1 MVPVPEPAMKLT
13 ASWQFRKVY
22 GGGNKLVCESAVIF
36 YYRNPE
42 ESEGPRFGVVASRR
56 VGAAVERNR
65 AKRLLREA
73 ARSLSGKLNHPDI
86 WIVLVAKSTIK
97 GRTSAEV
104 VGDVGRAME
113 VAGLAARSES

>member
-1 MVPVPEPAMKLT
+1 MKLT

-22 GGGNKLVCESAVIF
+22 GRGDKLVGEYAVIF

-42 ESEGPRFGVVASRR
+42 EKEGPRIGVVASRR
-56 VGAAVERNR
+56 VGSAVERNR

-73 ARSLSGKLNHPDI
+73 AGSLTGKLNHPDI
-86 WIVLVAKSTIK
+86 WIVLVAKSNIR
-97 GRTSAEV
+97 GRTSEEV

-113 VAGLAARSES
+113 IAGLAARAQS